1 MNMDKIKKKLSRKAN
16 NCKESIKADAE
27 EFLCIL
33 YPAMQHLN
41 KIDRIEGPAHD
52 MKLAALAMIGHFNV
66 AYRCPE
72 ARLENIQLMFADYA
86 QLNSMFIL
94 CARQGLFY
102 ESERFNLASRI
113 ERMEKGIDKWHSA
126 VTSAQR
132 QVGGKVGFFGDN
144 EARVHPQD

>member
-1 MNMDKIKKKLSRKAN
+1 MDKIKKKLSRKAN
-16 NCKESIKADAE
+16 NCKESIKAHAE

-33 YPAMQHLN
+33 YPAMQHLD
-41 KIDRIEGPAHD
+41 KIDRMEGPAYD
-52 MKLAALAMIGHFNV
+52 MKRAALDMIGHFTI
-66 AYRCPE
+66 AYHCPE
-72 ARLENIQLMFADYA
+72 VRLKNIQLMFADYA
-86 QLNSMFIL
+86 KLNSTFIL

-102 ESERFNLASRI
+102 ENERFKLASRI
-113 ERMEKGIDKWHSA
+113 EKMDEGIDKWHSA